1 MKICQYL
8 CLHMKIICWRFHVK
22 IPFTFWVT
30 RMWDMWNVCLQT
42 FRDNKICWKL
52 VYFLRNLQTLRANNS
67 RILRIKNAKF
77 SGYCFYTY
85 TNIYRDFQICIIAPL
100 KRWEDVSW
108 VGVYAYCG
116 SKKGNFSIT
125 LLLNGPIVK

>member
-77 SGYCFYTY
+77 SRYCFYMN
-85 TNIYRDFQICIIAPL
+85 TNIKGDFRIYFTVPLRLLSDFKEIFFTQYRFPITGIRVKCF
-100 KRWEDVSW
+100 RRS
-108 VGVYAYCG
+108 
-116 SKKGNFSIT
+116 SIE
-125 LLLNGPIVK
+125 